1 MQSIQD
7 SPKYYVESNHITP
20 YSMRQMKNASERR
33 LGTLAR
39 PTRSTAIP
47 ATLCQTLLRRRQMPP
62 GPDRINRAAQDGN
75 SLPGVHYCRTGWCC
89 IRNDRVVVYRE
100 AAIKQVNEPAAA
112 Q

>member
-7 SPKYYVESNHITP
+7 FPKYYVESNHTTP
-20 YSMRQMKNASERR
+20 YSMQRTKDASERR

-39 PTRSTAIP
+39 PTHSTAIP
-47 ATLCQTLLRRRQMPP
+47 ATLCQNLLRRRQMPF

-75 SLPGVHYCRTGWCC
+75 SLPGVHYCRTGRCC
-89 IRNDRVVVYRE
+89 IHNDRVVVYRE
-100 AAIKQVNEPAAA
+100 AAIKQVDESVAT